1 MQAPRRGARGYP
13 PRMSAGDQ
21 PQQPPAPPGG
31 PPRDPFAEARESWER
46 HADFFDE
53 LWGDEGDDYHQK
65 LFAPAAERLLGLQRG
80 HRVVEFACG
89 NGAFARRLAAE
100 GIEVSASDVSAPL
113 IEAAERRT
121 GAAGIEGIEFSVV
134 DACDEM
140 EVRRIGA
147 LKPPFDAAACI
158 MGVMSMPALRPM
170 FGGAHRIVKPR
181 GAFAVVTL
189 HPAFATS
196 AVSLSKGAEDAD
208 EDDPR
213 AQDGVRVTRYLSRYM
228 MHGITSVKQPERQLY
243 FHRPLSELL
252 ADAFAAGWTLDG
264 AEELPAAGAVTDS
277 PLIWGK
283 LPEIPMALALRF
295 RKPA

>member
-1 MQAPRRGARGYP
+1 MAGETAGGEGRRG
-13 PRMSAGDQ
+13 
-21 PQQPPAPPGG
+21 PPA
-31 PPRDPFAEARESWER
+31 DPFAEAREGWER
-46 HADFFDE
+46 QAEFFDE
-53 LWGDEGDDYHQK
+53 LWGDEGDDFHRK
-65 LFAPAAERLLGLQRG
+65 VFAPAVQRLLGVERG

-89 NGAFARRLAAE
+89 NGGFARRLAAE

-113 IEAAERRT
+113 IEAAQRRT
-121 GAAGIEGIEFSVV
+121 EAAGISGAEFRVV

-170 FGGAHRIVKPR
+170 LGGAHRIVKPR
-181 GAFAVVTL
+181 GTFAIVTL
-189 HPAFATS
+189 HPAFGTS
-196 AVSLSKGAEDAD
+196 AVSLSKGAEDAE

-213 AQDGVRVTRYLSRYM
+213 GHAGVRVTRYMSRYM
-228 MHGITSVKQPERQLY
+228 MHGVTSPQQPERQLY
-243 FHRPLSELL
+243 FHRPLQELL
-252 ADAFAAGWTLDG
+252 GDAFATGWVLDG
-264 AEELPAAGAVTDS
+264 AEELIAGDASPDS
-277 PLIWGK
+277 PLIWRQ